1 MLYRSEFLYSVL
13 HCSCVRDNR
22 AANDFLGFVSMRINT
37 PPISCEEAEIWA
49 LRQMFMVDCNKGFNP
64 EEA

>member
-1 MLYRSEFLYSVL
+1 
-13 HCSCVRDNR
+13 
-22 AANDFLGFVSMRINT
+22 MRINT
-37 PPISCEEAEIWA
+37 PPISSEEAEIWA